1 MSVASK
7 TQPLKASMA
16 YMIMVAALSALSGLL
31 FGYDTGVISGAILLI
46 KKQFALS
53 AEWQELV
60 VGAVL
65 IGAVLGTAVSGWLGD
80 KFGRKKIIIVS
91 AFVFALGG
99 LSTAFAPDPIS
110 LVVGRVFL
118 GGAVGV
124 AACIAPLYISEA
136 SPDKMRGSM
145 VFLFQLAIT
154 IGILAANVVDLTL
167 VHVDQGWRWMLGLSV
182 VPAMILWLGMITMP
196 ESPRWLVSRNRIAE
210 ARTIL
215 AKLRGT
221 SSVEGELDKIKKSF
235 DSQQHDKMNW
245 TELFAPRLRMPLI
258 IGLGLAIFQQFT
270 GINTV
275 IYYAPTILESA
286 GFNSAS
292 LSILSSVGVTLVN
305 VLATVVSVLLVDRCG
320 RRPLLLVGLIGMAV
334 SMGLMGYVFQSAG
347 NLTDVM
353 KLCAVGSLMMY
364 VASFAISLGPLFY
377 LIVSEIYPLAIRA
390 QAVSTMNVVQW
401 SGNVVVS
408 FTFLTLAQS
417 VGFSASFWL
426 FGLISAVA
434 WLFFF
439 FLVPETKGRSLE
451 EIEETWLKKSL
462 NSSDEQQTIVASA
475 GVR

>member
-1 MSVASK
+1 
-7 TQPLKASMA
+7 MA

-53 AEWQELV
+53 TEWQEGV
-60 VGAVL
+60 IGAVL
-65 IGAVLGTAVSGWLGD
+65 VGAVLGTAVSGWLGD
-80 KFGRKKIIIVS
+80 RFGRKRTIIS
-91 AFVFALGG
+91 AAFIFAIGG
-99 LSTAFAPDPIS
+99 LATAFAPNAIA

-118 GGAVGV
+118 GVAVGV

-154 IGILAANVVDLTL
+154 LGILAANVVDLSL
-167 VHVDQGWRWMLGLSV
+167 INVAQGWRWMLGLSV
-182 VPAMILWLGMITMP
+182 VPALILWLGMIAMP
-196 ESPRWLVSRNRIAE
+196 ESPRWLVSKNRIPE
-210 ARTIL
+210 AKAIL
-215 AKLRGT
+215 LKLRGGQA
-221 SSVEGELDKIKKSF
+221 VEQELAEIQRGF
-235 DSQQHDKMNW
+235 QEQQHDRMNW

-286 GFNSAS
+286 GFNSAT
-292 LSILSSVGVTLVN
+292 LSVLSSVGVTLVN

-320 RRPLLLVGLIGMAV
+320 RRPLLLVGLAGMTI
-334 SMGLMGYVFQSAG
+334 SMALMGFVFQSAG
-347 NLTDVM
+347 NLTPVLKM
-353 KLCAVGSLMMY
+353 FAVGSLMLY

-377 LIVSEIYPLAIRA
+377 LVISEIYPLSIRA
-390 QAVSTMNVVQW
+390 QAASAMNVVQW

-408 FTFLTLAQS
+408 FTFLSMAQAF
-417 VGFSASFWL
+417 GFSLSFWF
-426 FGLISAVA
+426 FGFLALSA

-439 FLVPETKGRSLE
+439 FLMPETKGRSLE
-451 EIEETWLKKSL
+451 EIEASWLKELPSGGEKSL
-462 NSSDEQQTIVASA
+462 AI
-475 GVR
+475 